1 MKTIDMQQMRY
12 LNMFSKVT
20 QVPTSSCFV
29 YNNTIFFSVSKNQI
43 SKAIGENGRNIKRM
57 SEIFGKRV
65 RVVSKPEGVSDSKK
79 FIESIVNPLRF
90 KELEVRDNEIVITA
104 GSQSKAALIGRFKRR
119 LEELQDISKE
129 YFGMDVKII

>member
-12 LNMFSKVT
+12 LNMFTKVT
-20 QVPTSSCFV
+20 QVPTSSCFM
-29 YNNTIFFSVSKNQI
+29 YNNTIFFSIPRHQVSR
-43 SKAIGENGRNIKRM
+43 AVGENGRNIKRL

-65 RVVSKPEGVSDSKK
+65 RVVSKPEGVADSKK

-90 KELEVRDNEIVITA
+90 KELEVRNNEIVITA

>member
-1 MKTIDMQQMRY
+1 
-12 LNMFSKVT
+12 MFTKVT
-20 QVPTSSCFV
+20 QVQTSSCFN
-29 YNNTIFFSVSKNQI
+29 YNNTIFFSVPRNQL
-43 SKAIGENGRNIKRM
+43 SRAVGENGRNIKQL

-65 RVVSKPEGVSDSKK
+65 RVVSKPEGVGDSKR
-79 FIESIVNPLRF
+79 FIEAIVNPLRF
-90 KELEVRDNEIVITA
+90 KELQVNGNEIIITA